1 MFAQLN
7 FEIWAEAAAS
17 SMTTC
22 ADYIFTT
29 QHMITKCI
37 KTPHGPG
44 QDILPA
50 GNVTYDKNKPPTF
63 RSHPAVVFL
72 HITVL
77 MLDSFDQNEM
87 TFTTGDDDLVDTA
100 DIII

>member
-1 MFAQLN
+1 MCRLYLHNTAYDN
-7 FEIWAEAAAS
+7 NI
-17 SMTTC
+17 
-22 ADYIFTT
+22 
-29 QHMITKCI
+29 H
-37 KTPHGPG
+37 KTPHRPG

-87 TFTTGDDDLVDTA
+87 TFTTGDYDLVDTA